1 MTVGSS
7 KKIGVCIIVVKN
19 KNFNTG
25 WLYAPHDY
33 EDGYSVDLSEQ
44 TFEPVCVPHANK
56 ILKSYKG
63 DDFQAQIES
72 YRLCHGTE
80 DICT

>member
-25 WLYAPHDY
+25 WLYAPYDY

-44 TFEPVCVPHANK
+44 TFEPVCVPPV
-56 ILKSYKG
+56 SYTHLTLPTN
-63 DDFQAQIES
+63 S
-72 YRLCHGTE
+72 RV
-80 DICT
+80 

>member
-25 WLYAPHDY
+25 WLYAPYDY

-44 TFEPVCVPHANK
+44 TFEPV
-56 ILKSYKG
+56 
-63 DDFQAQIES
+63 
-72 YRLCHGTE
+72 
-80 DICT
+80 